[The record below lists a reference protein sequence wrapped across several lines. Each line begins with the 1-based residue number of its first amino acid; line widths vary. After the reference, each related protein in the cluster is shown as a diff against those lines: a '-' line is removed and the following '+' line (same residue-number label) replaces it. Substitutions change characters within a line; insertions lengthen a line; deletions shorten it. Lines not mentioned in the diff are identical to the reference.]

1 MSLRVCAQAF
11 SAVLDQVV
19 SMRDRERARD
29 GSVNILSLRT
39 SRVFSD
45 HKQETDSST
54 KGLVCLPLNQ
64 VKDRLWSQS
73 LSPALHPL
81 FSLFAVF
88 ANAQRAHRRRSFA
101 LFAFSDLSC
110 AEQGGAEQQKVF
122 LKQRSGLCRVSYSCS
137 VSRMCFCHA
146 SANVFCS
153 GFPLGIQCTLLH
165 FASAVDL

>member
-1 MSLRVCAQAF
+1 MPREFWFVLFLYEKYAPASGPARVHRRRCGRHSEICAQAF

-39 SRVFSD
+39 LRVFSD

-54 KGLVCLPLNQ
+54 KGLVCLTHNAG
-64 VKDRLWSQS
+64 KDRLWSPS

-88 ANAQRAHRRRSFA
+88 AIAPRAHRRRSFA
-101 LFAFSDLSC
+101 FFFLSL
-110 AEQGGAEQQKVF
+110 AEQGGAAQKKYF
-122 LKQRSGLCRVSYSCS
+122 
-137 VSRMCFCHA
+137 
-146 SANVFCS
+146 
-153 GFPLGIQCTLLH
+153 
-165 FASAVDL
+165 